1 MLHGCLSVM
10 AAKLEVTS
18 QTYRKKKPTLETF
31 GLPHFRLFSWHGTS
45 GHTGLIEISENINIT
60 EL

>member
-18 QTYRKKKPTLETF
+18 QTYRKKKKLPWRHLVDPTL
-31 GLPHFRLFSWHGTS
+31 GCAHGMEPQA
-45 GHTGLIEISENINIT
+45 IQD
-60 EL
+60 